1 MYKVTLVTE
10 SKKTDEFITFIVMK
24 QKSLTEI
31 LGNTDIYLID
41 QILKDRYQT
50 NDLIFD
56 AGCGSGR
63 NLHYFHQN
71 EYTFYAIDMN
81 AERIENLQK
90 RYPEFSTNFKVATL
104 ENTPFSD
111 EIFDHVLC
119 NAVLHFAKSEAH
131 FKSMFSE
138 LVRVLK
144 KGGSLFIRMT
154 SDIGI
159 EGKPTLLQDGVY
171 FLPDQSAR
179 FLLTRDLLN
188 EMLVKHE
195 LSLLEHVKST
205 NVNDLRSMTTLVLR
219 K

>member
-1 MYKVTLVTE
+1 
-10 SKKTDEFITFIVMK
+10 MK
-24 QKSLTEI
+24 QQILREI
-31 LGNTDIYLID
+31 IGSADIYLID
-41 QILKDRYQT
+41 QILKGRYREG
-50 NDLIFD
+50 DLILD

-71 EYTFYAIDMN
+71 GYTFYAIDSN

-90 RYPEFSTNFKVATL
+90 KYPELSTNFKVAAL
-104 ENTPFSD
+104 ENTAFSD
-111 EIFDHVLC
+111 DMFNHILC
-119 NAVLHFAKSEAH
+119 NAVLHFAKSTAH
-131 FKSMFSE
+131 FKNMFSE

-171 FLPDQSAR
+171 FLPDQSER
-179 FLLTRDLLN
+179 FLLTRHLLN
-188 EMLVKHE
+188 EMLEKHE
-195 LSLLEHVKST
+195 LTLLEHVKST
-205 NVNDLRSMTTLVLR
+205 NVNDLRSMTTLVLM